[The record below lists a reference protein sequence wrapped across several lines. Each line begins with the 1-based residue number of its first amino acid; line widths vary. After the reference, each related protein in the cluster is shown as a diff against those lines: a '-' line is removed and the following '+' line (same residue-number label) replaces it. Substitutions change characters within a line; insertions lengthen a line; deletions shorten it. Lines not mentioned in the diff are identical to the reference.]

1 LQFSVLL
8 AYEYFMQTYSFTI
21 SQNDAGQR
29 LDIFV
34 VSQDVPLTRSMAKQL
49 IDDELIKV
57 NGKKTKASYHVHE
70 NDEIDVAIP
79 EPEEAKAIPEDIP
92 LNILY
97 EDSDIIVIN
106 KAVDMVVH
114 PAPGTPSGTLVNALL
129 AHCTDLSGIGG
140 ELKPGIV
147 HRLDKGTSGVM
158 VVAKNDEAHLN
169 LSKQIKDRTV
179 TKIYCALVYGAPKD
193 TGKIDKPIGRSLT
206 DRKKMS
212 TKTKQGRIAHT
223 AWKVLERFDKYLSW
237 LEINLGTGRTHQ
249 IRVHMTD
256 LGYPLVGDPQ
266 YGRGGP
272 HRVPEGPLREALE
285 GFTRPALHSWKLTF
299 VHPRTNKEVQFEAP
313 IPDDLKNL
321 LEELRGSF
329 EV

>member
-1 LQFSVLL
+1 MQFSVLL
-8 AYEYFMQTYSFTI
+8 AYECFMQTYSFTI
-21 SQNDAGQR
+21 LGSDAGKR
-29 LDIFV
+29 LDVYV
-34 VSQDVPLTRSMAKQL
+34 VAQNVPLTRSMAKQL

-57 NGKKTKASYHVHE
+57 NGKKTKASYKVHE
-70 NDEIDVAIP
+70 GDEVSVTIP
-79 EPEEAKAIPEDIP
+79 EPREAKAVPEDIP

-114 PAPGTPSGTLVNALL
+114 PAPGSPSGTLVNALL
-129 AHCTDLSGIGG
+129 AHCKDLSGIGG

-158 VVAKNDEAHLN
+158 VVAKNDAAHLN
-169 LSKQIKDRTV
+169 LSTQIKDRSV

-193 TGKIDKPIGRSLT
+193 RGKIDKPIGRSLT

-212 TKTKQGRIAHT
+212 TRTKQGRIAYT
-223 AWKVLERFDKYLSW
+223 AWKVLERFGKYLSW

-256 LGYPLVGDPQ
+256 LGYPLVGDAQ
-266 YGRGGP
+266 YGRGGINRLP
-272 HRVPEGPLREALE
+272 SGHWREALE
-285 GFTRPALHSWKLTF
+285 GFTRPALHSWKLTL
-299 VHPRTNKEVQFEAP
+299 VHPRTHKEVQFVAP
-313 IPDDLKNL
+313 IPDDLRML
-321 LEELRGSF
+321 LEKLRT
-329 EV
+329 V